1 MIGNKIISLAETAS
15 TNKYATELIKNNT
28 AIEDGTIVLTH
39 HQTAGRG
46 TGDNHWESE
55 KGKNLTLSIISFPT
69 FLPIEK
75 QFMMNKVVSLA
86 VFDMV
91 CILTKGKE
99 TEKIKWPNDIYAGNK
114 KIAGILIENA
124 IMGENFQYFI
134 SGIGIN
140 INQEYFISNAPNPV
154 SLKNI
159 TGEDHDLKECLS
171 ILCSCFENRYK
182 ELINSENKQLDDD
195 YYTSLYRLNENASF
209 IYNEQAIQARITGIT
224 AQGKLL
230 LETNKRK
237 VLECGFKEVEFVV

>member
-114 KIAGILIENA
+114 KIAGITSLANTSQRCCTKVSFLI
-124 IMGENFQYFI
+124 
-134 SGIGIN
+134 S
-140 INQEYFISNAPNPV
+140 
-154 SLKNI
+154 SLEKRLLLV
-159 TGEDHDLKECLS
+159 GLS
-171 ILCSCFENRYK
+171 ILEPVR
-182 ELINSENKQLDDD
+182 
-195 YYTSLYRLNENASF
+195 TR
-209 IYNEQAIQARITGIT
+209 
-224 AQGKLL
+224 
-230 LETNKRK
+230 
-237 VLECGFKEVEFVV
+237 